1 MSKSSQNKVGP
12 RRELIRNARTPRN
25 VTNHSVFVG
34 IDVSKKKL
42 DVAVRP
48 SGTTYHFANDA
59 EGIAK
64 LVETIKSAGALVVLE
79 PTGGYET
86 ELVCALVEAKI
97 QPAVVNA
104 RQLRDFAKSRG
115 ILAKTDRVDAQ
126 VIALFGELH
135 NPEPRIQP
143 DEGTRELEALVLR
156 RRQLVDMRAAEKA
169 RAQICNKKIRPRIV
183 HMIDLIS
190 KQIDDVDGELR
201 KHVNNSTE
209 WKAKAELLES
219 VKGVGRVVAVTL
231 LALLP
236 ELGKL
241 NRKQIAALVGVAPF
255 NRDSGIKR
263 GRRSIWGGR
272 EAVRSVLYMSAT
284 VAATHNVTIAALYQR
299 LSAKGKEHK
308 VALVACMRKLIT
320 VLNAMVR
327 DGKAWNLALA

>member
-1 MSKSSQNKVGP
+1 
-12 RRELIRNARTPRN
+12 
-25 VTNHSVFVG
+25 VFVG

-48 SGTTYHFANDA
+48 SGTTHQFANDA

-64 LVETIKSAGALVVLE
+64 LVETIRGPGVLVVLE

-115 ILAKTDRVDAQ
+115 ILAKTDRIDAQ
-126 VIALFGELH
+126 AIALFAELH
-135 NPEPRIQP
+135 RPEPRMQP
-143 DEGTRELEALVLR
+143 DERARELEALVLR
-156 RRQLVDMRAAEKA
+156 RRQLVDMRASEKA
-169 RAQICNKKIRPRIV
+169 RAQICNKKIRPRIKE
-183 HMIDLIS
+183 MIEFIS
-190 KQIDDVDGELR
+190 KQIDDVDKELR
-201 KHVNNSTE
+201 EFVEKSTE

-255 NRDSGIKR
+255 NRDSGSKR

-284 VAATHNVTIAALYQR
+284 VAATHNAPIAALYQR

-308 VALVACMRKLIT
+308 VAIVACMRKLIT
-320 VLNAMVR
+320 MLNAMVR
-327 DGKAWNLALA
+327 DGKAWNPALT

>member
-1 MSKSSQNKVGP
+1 
-12 RRELIRNARTPRN
+12 
-25 VTNHSVFVG
+25 VFVG

-48 SGTTYHFANDA
+48 SETTYQFANDA

-64 LVETIKSAGALVVLE
+64 LVEAIRSPGVLVVLE
-79 PTGGYET
+79 PTAGYE
-86 ELVCALVEAKI
+86 LDVVCALVEAKVDV
-97 QPAVVNA
+97 AVVNA

-115 ILAKTDRVDAQ
+115 ILAKTDRIDAQ
-126 VIALFGELH
+126 VIALFAELH
-135 NPEPRIQP
+135 RPEPRMQP
-143 DEGTRELEALVLR
+143 DERGRELEALVLR
-156 RRQLVDMRAAEKA
+156 RRQLVDMRASEKA
-169 RAQICNKKIRPRIV
+169 RAQICNKKIRPRIKE
-183 HMIDLIS
+183 MIEFIS
-190 KQIDDVDGELR
+190 KQIDDVDKELR
-201 KHVNNSTE
+201 EFVEKSTE

-284 VAATHNVTIAALYQR
+284 VAATHNATIAALYQR

-327 DGKAWNLALA
+327 DGKAWNSALA

>member
-1 MSKSSQNKVGP
+1 
-12 RRELIRNARTPRN
+12 
-25 VTNHSVFVG
+25 VFVG

-48 SGTTYHFANDA
+48 SGTTHQFANDA

-64 LVETIKSAGALVVLE
+64 LVETIRGPGVLVVLE
-79 PTGGYET
+79 PTGGYE
-86 ELVCALVEAKI
+86 LDVICALVEAKVDV
-97 QPAVVNA
+97 AVVNA
-104 RQLRDFAKSRG
+104 RQLRDFARSRG
-115 ILAKTDRVDAQ
+115 ILAKTDRIDAQ
-126 VIALFGELH
+126 AIALFAELH
-135 NPEPRIQP
+135 RPEPRMQP
-143 DEGTRELEALVLR
+143 DERARELEALVLR
-156 RRQLVDMRAAEKA
+156 RRQLVDMRASEKA
-169 RAQICNKKIRPRIV
+169 RAQICNKKIRPRIKE
-183 HMIDLIS
+183 MIEFIS
-190 KQIDDVDGELR
+190 KQIDNVDTELR
-201 KHVNNSTE
+201 EFVEKSTE

-284 VAATHNVTIAALYQR
+284 VAATHNATIAALYQR

-308 VALVACMRKLIT
+308 VAIVACMRKLIT

-327 DGKAWNLALA
+327 DGKAWSPALA

>member
-1 MSKSSQNKVGP
+1 
-12 RRELIRNARTPRN
+12 
-25 VTNHSVFVG
+25 VFVG

-48 SGTTYHFANDA
+48 SGTTHQFANDA

-64 LVETIKSAGALVVLE
+64 LVDTIRGPGVLVVLE
-79 PTGGYET
+79 PTGGYEVDV
-86 ELVCALVEAKI
+86 VCALVEAKVDV
-97 QPAVVNA
+97 AVVNA

-115 ILAKTDRVDAQ
+115 ILAKTDRIDAQ
-126 VIALFGELH
+126 VIALFAELH
-135 NPEPRIQP
+135 RPEPRMQP
-143 DEGTRELEALVLR
+143 DERARELEAFVLR
-156 RRQLVDMRAAEKA
+156 RRQLVDIRAVEKA
-169 RAQICNKKIRPRIV
+169 RAQICNKKVRPKIKE
-183 HMIDLIS
+183 LIEFIT
-190 KQIDDVDGELR
+190 KQIDDVDKELR
-201 KHVNNSTE
+201 EFVEKSTE

-263 GRRSIWGGR
+263 GKRSIWGGR

-284 VAATHNVTIAALYQR
+284 VAATHNATIAALYQR

-320 VLNAMVR
+320 ILNAMVR
-327 DGKAWNLALA
+327 DATRWNPALT

>member
-1 MSKSSQNKVGP
+1 
-12 RRELIRNARTPRN
+12 
-25 VTNHSVFVG
+25 VTNHSIFVG

-48 SGTTYHFANDA
+48 SGTTYQFANDA

-64 LVETIKSAGALVVLE
+64 LVETIKGTGALVVLE

-86 ELVCALVEAKI
+86 ELVCALVEAKV

-115 ILAKTDRVDAQ
+115 ILAKTDRIDAQ
-126 VIALFGELH
+126 VISLFAELH

-143 DEGTRELEALVLR
+143 DDGTRELEALVLR

-169 RAQICNKKIRPRIV
+169 RSQICNKKIRPRIQ

-190 KQIDDVDGELR
+190 KQIEDIDDELR
-201 KHVNNSTE
+201 KHVDNSTE

-219 VKGVGRVVAVTL
+219 VKGVGRVVVITL

-236 ELGKL
+236 ELGTL

-255 NRDSGIKR
+255 NNDSGKKR
-263 GRRSIWGGR
+263 GKRSIWGGR
-272 EAVRSVLYMSAT
+272 AAVRSVLYMSAT
-284 VAATHNVTIAALYQR
+284 VAATHNTRIAALYQR
-299 LSAKGKEHK
+299 LIAKGKEHK

-320 VLNAMVR
+320 MLNAMVR
-327 DGKAWNLALA
+327 DATRWNPALT

>member
-1 MSKSSQNKVGP
+1 M
-12 RRELIRNARTPRN
+12 
-25 VTNHSVFVG
+25 TNHSVFVG

-48 SGTTYHFANDA
+48 SGTTYQFANDA

-64 LVETIKSAGALVVLE
+64 IVETIKGAGVLVVLE

-115 ILAKTDRVDAQ
+115 ILAKTDRIDAQ

-135 NPEPRIQP
+135 RPEPRMQP
-143 DEGTRELEALVLR
+143 DEHMMQLESLVLR

-169 RAQICNKKIRPRIV
+169 RAQICNKKIQPRILS
-183 HMIDLIS
+183 MIEFIT
-190 KQIDDVDGELR
+190 KQIDDVDDELH
-201 KHVNNSTE
+201 KFVEDSTE
-209 WKAKAELLES
+209 WKAKAALLES
-219 VKGVGRVVAVTL
+219 VKGVGRVVATTL

-236 ELGKL
+236 ELGTL

-255 NRDSGIKR
+255 NRDSGKKK
-263 GRRSIWGGR
+263 GRRAIWGGR
-272 EAVRSVLYMSAT
+272 AAVRSVLYMSAT
-284 VAATHNVTIAALYQR
+284 VAATHNPRIATLYQR
-299 LSAKGKEHK
+299 LLARGKEHK

-320 VLNAMVR
+320 ILNAMMR
-327 DGKAWNLALA
+327 ERKAWNPALS

>member
-1 MSKSSQNKVGP
+1 
-12 RRELIRNARTPRN
+12 
-25 VTNHSVFVG
+25 VFVG

-48 SGTTYHFANDA
+48 SGTTHQFANDA

-64 LVETIKSAGALVVLE
+64 LVETIRGPGVLVVLE

-115 ILAKTDRVDAQ
+115 ILAKTDRIDAQ
-126 VIALFGELH
+126 AIALFAELH
-135 NPEPRIQP
+135 RPEPRMQP
-143 DEGTRELEALVLR
+143 DERARELEALVLR
-156 RRQLVDMRAAEKA
+156 RRQLVDMRASEKA
-169 RAQICNKKIRPRIV
+169 RAQICNKKIRPRIKE
-183 HMIDLIS
+183 MIEFIS
-190 KQIDDVDGELR
+190 KQIDDVDKELR
-201 KHVNNSTE
+201 EFVEKSTE

-255 NRDSGIKR
+255 NRDSGSKR

-284 VAATHNVTIAALYQR
+284 VAATHNAPIAALYQR

-308 VALVACMRKLIT
+308 VAIVACMRKLIT
-320 VLNAMVR
+320 MLNAMVR
-327 DGKAWNLALA
+327 DGKTWNPALA